1 MDKNKDKHKIDI
13 NEAIKERHSV
23 RQYLDKPLDE
33 NVKSDLQDVI
43 DECNKESGLHIQL
56 VCDEPK
62 AFQSKLAKYGKFE
75 NANNYIVLVGK
86 KQPRLDEK
94 CGYYGQKIAIAAQM
108 LGLNTC
114 WVALSYKKIPG
125 AFEVAKDEKLT
136 VVIAVGYGANQGK
149 ERKSKKPEDVCYD
162 IQSAPQWFKRGVD
175 YALLAP
181 TATNQQKFSINLDGL
196 SSRVKIKAGFGPES
210 KVDLGIVK
218 YNFEIGAGKENF
230 EWADKNTF
238 EIRITD

>member
-1 MDKNKDKHKIDI
+1 MDIY
-13 NEAIKERHSV
+13 EAIKERHSV
-23 RQYLDKPLDE
+23 RQYLDKPLEEKDKE
-33 NVKSDLQDVI
+33 ALISLI

-62 AFQSKLAKYGKFE
+62 AFQSKLAKYGHFE

-94 CGYYGQKIAIAAQM
+94 CGYWGQKIVIAAQM
-108 LGLNTC
+108 MGLNTC
-114 WVALSYKKIPG
+114 WVAMSYKKIPG
-125 AFEVAKDEKLT
+125 AFSVEKDEKLT
-136 VVIAVGYGANQGK
+136 VVIAIGYGANQGK
-149 ERKSKKPEDVCYD
+149 ERKSKSPEDVCYD
-162 IQSAPQWFKRGVD
+162 IQSAPLWFKRGVEF
-175 YALLAP
+175 ALLAP
-181 TATNQQKFSINLDGL
+181 TATNQQKFTINLDGI
-196 SSRVKIKAGFGPES
+196 SNRVKVKAGFGPES